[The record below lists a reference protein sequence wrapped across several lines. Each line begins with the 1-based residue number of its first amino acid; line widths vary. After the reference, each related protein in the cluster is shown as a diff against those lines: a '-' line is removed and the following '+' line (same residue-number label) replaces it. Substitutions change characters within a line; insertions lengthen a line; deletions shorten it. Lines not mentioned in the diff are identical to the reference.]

1 MRLLKLPPRV
11 ALYLRVQ
18 VIIEDA
24 REWARISE
32 RHINPSS
39 LPLSL
44 SPLTLQHAIGDYHE
58 TSRFFIPVTVGGK
71 NKHVTFAPLIFDA
84 VKLVSTF
91 PKWFSFPGRLS
102 KTAHFESEKE
112 VGEYLLACLARV

>member
-1 MRLLKLPPRV
+1 MRLQKLPPRV

-39 LPLSL
+39 LPLS
-44 SPLTLQHAIGDYHE
+44 PLTLQHAIGDYHE

-71 NKHVTFAPLIFDA
+71 KYARHIRPLNIWCCQ
-84 VKLVSTF
+84 VSFHF
-91 PKWFSFPGRLS
+91 P
-102 KTAHFESEKE
+102 
-112 VGEYLLACLARV
+112 